1 MQEVRQSSLRM
12 HEVAGRLQP
21 NKLRVEPHWTR
32 VLQAF
37 GPGQYNCTV
46 PPMSLYYRRT
56 DT

>member
-37 GPGQYNCTV
+37 GPGQYSMYCTSYV
-46 PPMSLYYRRT
+46 AVL
-56 DT
+56 

>member
-21 NKLRVEPHWTR
+21 NKLRVVHWTR

-37 GPGQYNCTV
+37 GPGQYSMYCT
-46 PPMSLYYRRT
+46 S
-56 DT
+56 